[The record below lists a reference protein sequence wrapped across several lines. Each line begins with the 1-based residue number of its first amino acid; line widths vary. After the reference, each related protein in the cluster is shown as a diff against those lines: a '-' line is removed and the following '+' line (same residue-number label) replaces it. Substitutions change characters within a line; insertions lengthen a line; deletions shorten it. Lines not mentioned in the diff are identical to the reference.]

1 MDLAYQIQGA
11 GTVVGV
17 RPPLAWMVLAGVVR
31 KLAGLLNLGRCLDK
45 RLPQVKVGL
54 ERLPRVLRV
63 PLHAQAE
70 RLAFDFDALGNA
82 VGCLGD
88 QARALTQTIDAT
100 VMCRV
105 GLDQPVPAKRALQ
118 QRARHDLDGMHG
130 VVEHVGMAPLR
141 AALASAQARHV
152 HAQGAASGDIEQLRA
167 AAGGK
172 ERLLGAKHLVNQ
184 LKLKAVA
191 NFAAQRGVVRTLVA
205 PAFGVDVRAAG
216 NGDTVSDFHVMTDDI
231 DVFGNGH
238 LQRQAAGGKDGID
251 KDARNL
257 LVGGERL
264 AQIGFRFFPAWC
276 YQDERAVG
284 GIDVDVRS
292 VGR

>member
-1 MDLAYQIQGA
+1 MACEL
-11 GTVVGV
+11 T
-17 RPPLAWMVLAGVVR
+17 
-31 KLAGLLNLGRCLDK
+31 GLLNLCRCLDK

-54 ERLPRVLRV
+54 ECLPRVLGM

-70 RLAFDFDALGNA
+70 WLAFDLDALGNA

-88 QARALTQTIDAT
+88 QTRALTQTIDAA
-100 VMCRV
+100 VVCGV

-172 ERLLGAKHLVNQ
+172 ERLFGAEYLADQ
-184 LKLKAVA
+184 LKLKAIA
-191 NFAAQRGVVRTLVA
+191 DLAAEGGVVGSIIA
-205 PAFGVDVRAAG
+205 PTFGVDIGAAG
-216 NGDTVSDFHVMTDDI
+216 NGDAVGDIDVMTDDLNVLG
-231 DVFGNGH
+231 DGH

-251 KDARNL
+251 KDTCDF
-257 LVGGERL
+257 LVGGERF
-264 AQIGFRFFPAWC
+264 A
-276 YQDERAVG
+276 
-284 GIDVDVRS
+284 
-292 VGR
+292 

>member
-1 MDLAYQIQGA
+1 M
-11 GTVVGV
+11 
-17 RPPLAWMVLAGVVR
+17 
-31 KLAGLLNLGRCLDK
+31 
-45 RLPQVKVGL
+45 
-54 ERLPRVLRV
+54 

-70 RLAFDFDALGNA
+70 RLAFDLDALGNA

-88 QARALTQTIDAT
+88 QTRALTQTIDAA
-100 VMCRV
+100 VVCGV

-172 ERLLGAKHLVNQ
+172 ERLFGAEYLADQ
-184 LKLKAVA
+184 LKFKAIA
-191 NFAAQRGVVRTLVA
+191 DLTAQRGVVGSIIA
-205 PAFGVDVRAAG
+205 PALGVDIRAAG
-216 NGDTVSDFHVMTDDI
+216 DGDAVGDI
-231 DVFGNGH
+231 DVMADDLNVLGDGH
-238 LQRQAAGGKDGID
+238 LQRQTACSKDGID
-251 KDARNL
+251 KDAGDL

-264 AQIGFRFFPAWC
+264 A
-276 YQDERAVG
+276 
-284 GIDVDVRS
+284 
-292 VGR
+292 

>member
-1 MDLAYQIQGA
+1 
-11 GTVVGV
+11 
-17 RPPLAWMVLAGVVR
+17 MVCG
-31 KLAGLLNLGRCLDK
+31 LAGLLDLCRCLDK

-54 ERLPRVLRV
+54 ERLPRVLGV
-63 PLHAQAE
+63 PLHTQAE
-70 RLAFDFDALGNA
+70 RLAFDFDTLGNA

-88 QARALTQTIDAT
+88 QARAFTQTLDAA
-100 VMCRV
+100 VVCGV
-105 GLDQPVPAKRALQ
+105 GLDQPVPANRALQ
-118 QRARHDLDGMHG
+118 QRTRHDLDGMHG
-130 VVEHVGMAPLR
+130 VVEHVGVAPLR

-152 HAQGAASGDIEQLRA
+152 HAQGAASGDVEQLRA

-184 LKLKAVA
+184 LKLKTVA
-191 NFAAQRGVVRTLVA
+191 NLAAQRGVVRTLVA

-216 NGDTVSDFHVMTDDI
+216 NGDAVGDFHVMTDNV

-238 LQRQAAGGKDGID
+238 LQRQTAGGKNGVD
-251 KDARNL
+251 KYARNL

-264 AQIGFRFFPAWC
+264 AQIGLRFFPAWC
-276 YQDERAVG
+276 DQDERAVG
-284 GIDVDVRS
+284 GIDADVRS

>member
-1 MDLAYQIQGA
+1 M
-11 GTVVGV
+11 V
-17 RPPLAWMVLAGVVR
+17 RE
-31 KLAGLLNLGRCLDK
+31 LAGLLYLGRCLDK

-54 ERLPRVLRV
+54 ERLPGVLGM

-70 RLAFDFDALGNA
+70 WLAFDLDALGNA

-88 QARALTQTIDAT
+88 QTRALTQMIDAA
-100 VMCRV
+100 VVCGV

-167 AAGGK
+167 TAGGK
-172 ERLLGAKHLVNQ
+172 ERLFGAEHLADQ
-184 LKLKAVA
+184 LKLKAIA
-191 NFAAQRGVVRTLVA
+191 DLAAEGGVVGSFIA
-205 PAFGVDVRAAG
+205 PAFGVDIRAAG
-216 NGDTVSDFHVMTDDI
+216 NSDTVGDI
-231 DVFGNGH
+231 DVMADDLNVLGDGH

-251 KDARNL
+251 KDTCDF

-264 AQIGFRFFPAWC
+264 A
-276 YQDERAVG
+276 
-284 GIDVDVRS
+284 
-292 VGR
+292 

>member
-1 MDLAYQIQGA
+1 
-11 GTVVGV
+11 
-17 RPPLAWMVLAGVVR
+17 MVCE
-31 KLAGLLNLGRCLDK
+31 LAGLLYLGRCLDK

-54 ERLPRVLRV
+54 ERHPRVLGM

-88 QARALTQTIDAT
+88 QARAFTQTIDAA

-105 GLDQPVPAKRALQ
+105 GLDQPVPANRALQ
-118 QRARHDLDGMHG
+118 QRARHDLDGMHR

-152 HAQGAASGDIEQLRA
+152 HAQGAAGGDVEQLRA

-172 ERLLGAKHLVNQ
+172 ERLFGAEHLVDQ
-184 LKLKAVA
+184 LELKTITDL
-191 NFAAQRGVVRTLVA
+191 AAEGGVVGSIIA
-205 PAFGVDVRAAG
+205 PTFGIDIRATG
-216 NGDTVSDFHVMTDDI
+216 NGDAVGDIDVMTDDLNVLG
-231 DVFGNGH
+231 DGH

-251 KDARNL
+251 KDTCDFF
-257 LVGGERL
+257 VGGERF
-264 AQIGFRFFPAWC
+264 A
-276 YQDERAVG
+276 
-284 GIDVDVRS
+284 
-292 VGR
+292 

>member
-1 MDLAYQIQGA
+1 
-11 GTVVGV
+11 
-17 RPPLAWMVLAGVVR
+17 MVCELAGS
-31 KLAGLLNLGRCLDK
+31 LNLSRCLDK

-54 ERLPRVLRV
+54 ERLPGVLRM

-70 RLAFDFDALGNA
+70 WLAFDLDALGNA

-88 QARALTQTIDAT
+88 QARAFTQTIDAA
-100 VMCRV
+100 VVCGV
-105 GLDQPVPAKRALQ
+105 GLDQPVPANRALQ
-118 QRARHDLDGMHG
+118 QRTRHDFDGMHG
-130 VVEHVGMAPLR
+130 VVEHVGMAPLC
-141 AALASAQARHV
+141 AALARAQTRHV
-152 HAQGAASGDIEQLRA
+152 HAQGATGGDIEQLRA

-184 LKLKAVA
+184 LKLKTVA
-191 NFAAQRGVVRTLVA
+191 NLAAQRGVVRTLVA

-216 NGDTVSDFHVMTDDI
+216 NGDAVGDIDVMPDNI
-231 DVFGNGH
+231 DVFGNRH
-238 LQRQAAGGKDGID
+238 LQRQATGGKDGID

-276 YQDERAVG
+276 DQDERTVG

>member
-1 MDLAYQIQGA
+1 
-11 GTVVGV
+11 
-17 RPPLAWMVLAGVVR
+17 MVCE
-31 KLAGLLNLGRCLDK
+31 LAGLLYLGRCLDK

-54 ERLPRVLRV
+54 ERLPCVLRV

-82 VGCLGD
+82 IGCLGD
-88 QARALTQTIDAT
+88 QARAFTQTIDAA
-100 VMCRV
+100 VVCGV
-105 GLDQPVPAKRALQ
+105 GLDQPVPANRAFE
-118 QRARHDLDGMHG
+118 QRARHNLDGMHG

-152 HAQGAASGDIEQLRA
+152 HAQGAAGGDVEQLRA

-172 ERLLGAKHLVNQ
+172 ERFFGTQYLFDQ
-184 LKLKAVA
+184 LELKAIA
-191 NFAAQRGVVRTLVA
+191 NLTAKGGIVRALIA
-205 PAFGVDVRAAG
+205 PALGVDVWTAG
-216 NGDTVSDFHVMTDDI
+216 NGDAVGDIDVMTDDLNVLG
-231 DVFGNGH
+231 DGH

-276 YQDERAVG
+276 DQDERTVG